1 LKQGLSYETQPA
13 SEGELD
19 SACARVFISIL
30 KEHRP
35 QFALYHII
43 DVDHTQHSAG
53 PNSPAAYEAVKNADA
68 RVGEIWNEL
77 KKDFPGKATLVVVS
91 DHGFSPIQK
100 IVLPNVILRKAGL
113 IEEKSKRN
121 SIQVVPQA
129 GSAMIYILDSAHRK
143 TLVKKIT
150 NAFHDVKEIDG
161 IVGPDHLKDLGMAT
175 PNDDPHAPDM
185 MIFAKE
191 GFVFGDTAA
200 GEIPFQI
207 KPERAGSHGH
217 SADLPDL
224 HATFVAWGA
233 GIKPGSKV
241 GEIDNTRVAPTV
253 AKLLKIEMPSS
264 VKSKPISEILAQ

>member
-1 LKQGLSYETQPA
+1 
-13 SEGELD
+13 
-19 SACARVFISIL
+19 
-30 KEHRP
+30 
-35 QFALYHII
+35 
-43 DVDHTQHSAG
+43 
-53 PNSPAAYEAVKNADA
+53 
-68 RVGEIWNEL
+68 
-77 KKDFPGKATLVVVS
+77 
-91 DHGFSPIQK
+91 
-100 IVLPNVILRKAGL
+100 
-113 IEEKSKRN
+113 
-121 SIQVVPQA
+121 
-129 GSAMIYILDSAHRK
+129 
-143 TLVKKIT
+143 
-150 NAFHDVKEIDG
+150 
-161 IVGPDHLKDLGMAT
+161 
-175 PNDDPHAPDM
+175 M